1 MNKTGRLNCLADFV
15 RDNKLDFVGIMETK
29 KVALA
34 GSSLGVVSRNVA
46 WHVVP
51 AKGTVGGIL
60 VGLKESSFSM
70 LSCQDFKFGTTIM
83 VKNNV
88 DDFVWRLV
96 VIYGPPYDEKKVE
109 FLEELHII
117 MEGWQG
123 PTILGGDSN
132 IVRSHKKVMG

>member
-70 LSCQDFKFGTTIM
+70 LSCQDFKFGTTI
-83 VKNNV
+83 
-88 DDFVWRLV
+88 R
-96 VIYGPPYDEKKVE
+96 
-109 FLEELHII
+109 
-117 MEGWQG
+117 
-123 PTILGGDSN
+123 
-132 IVRSHKKVMG
+132 